1 MEQLWI
7 EGIRT
12 NLPKVKMLTWTSRLY
27 TETRQNVW
35 SAIQNNYGR
44 EGILSIK
51 HQNEIHVNLNIQC
64 NLKNYT
70 VVVIRQTNA
79 THRTLSI

>member
-27 TETRQNVW
+27 KETRQNVW
-35 SAIQNNYGR
+35 SAIQNNYR
-44 EGILSIK
+44 DFVYK
-51 HQNEIHVNLNIQC
+51 APKQNVKKCCYHACEKGN
-64 NLKNYT
+64 KPKGK
-70 VVVIRQTNA
+70 
-79 THRTLSI
+79 S